1 LKQEAAVKTRADLI
15 AATLT
20 LLNAI
25 GAGQTPEAEDFDTI
39 DALVDGKVRELNKQD
54 IIFFSDTTQFEDEYV
69 DPLATVLADM
79 AAPSF
84 GQPRNPSSRDDAIS
98 RMQAMKPSTYV
109 EGTTLDVDY
118 F

>member
-1 LKQEAAVKTRADLI
+1 MVQTRADLI

-25 GAGQTPEAEDFDTI
+25 GSGQTPEAEDYATI
-39 DALVDGKVRELNKQD
+39 DVLVDGKIKELNRQD
-54 IIFFSDTTQFEDEYV
+54 IIFFSDTEQFEPEFI

-84 GQPRNPSSRDDAIS
+84 GQPRNPASRDDAIA
-98 RMQAMKPSTYV
+98 RMRAMQPSTYV
-109 EGTTLDVDY
+109 DGTTVDVDY

>member
-25 GAGQTPEAEDFDTI
+25 GSGQTPEAEDYETI
-39 DALVDGKVRELNKQD
+39 NILINGKVRELNRQD
-54 IIFFSDTTQFEDEYV
+54 VIFFSDTTQFEDEFI
-69 DPLATVLADM
+69 DPMATILADM

-84 GQPRNPSSRDDAIS
+84 GQPRNPASRDDAIA
-98 RMQAMKPSTYV
+98 RIRAMRPSTRV
-109 EGTTLDVDY
+109 SEDVTPSVY
-118 F
+118 Y

>member
-39 DALVDGKVRELNKQD
+39 DIAC
-54 IIFFSDTTQFEDEYV
+54 
-69 DPLATVLADM
+69 
-79 AAPSF
+79 
-84 GQPRNPSSRDDAIS
+84 
-98 RMQAMKPSTYV
+98 
-109 EGTTLDVDY
+109 
-118 F
+118 